1 MKRPKPWKGRR
12 VRPARLIA
20 PRGGQPLRIGYL
32 PENDCA
38 PIVVAQEFGLFKQQ
52 GLDVELHNQASWK
65 HVHDNVLHRH
75 LDAAQAPAT
84 LPFLINVGLTPEKV
98 DCLTGLVLSLQGNG
112 ITVSRELWRLGV
124 HDAATMRERLWTDRN
139 RKIYTFGTTCPL
151 SPQYALLCHWL
162 KSAKVPPYTEV
173 RLESVPPEQMFPL
186 LKLGYLDGYCAGEPW
201 TSVAVQSGV
210 GACIATSATLAPLH
224 PEKVLMVR
232 RDFAEKRSEE
242 HERLI
247 AALIE
252 ACWICEQ
259 PDNRPTI
266 CRLLAQPRFVNAP
279 VECLEPG
286 IVGPF
291 GPEDS
296 QIRSLYG
303 ANIFYQGR
311 ANEPTTTKAAWLT
324 GRLFNFL
331 RWQTRPAALDRV
343 FRPDIFLRAERF
355 LPKEFSERPQMIDAP
370 GSQSQ
375 SATFSNLRY

>member
-1 MKRPKPWKGRR
+1 MKRLTSCKVPRTS
-12 VRPARLIA
+12 PARLKVLKK
-20 PRGGQPLRIGYL
+20 RQPLRIGL
-32 PENDCA
+32 MPENDCA
-38 PIVVAQEFGLFKQQ
+38 PIVVAQEFGLFKHQ
-52 GLDVELHNQASWK
+52 GLGVELHGQASWK
-65 HVHDNVLHRH
+65 HVHDNIVHGH

-84 LPFLINVGLTPEKV
+84 LPFLINVGLTPEKTQCV
-98 DCLTGLVLSLQGNG
+98 TGMVLSLQGNG
-112 ITVSRELWRLGV
+112 IAVSRELWHLGV
-124 HDAATMRERLWTDRN
+124 HDAATMRERLWADRN
-139 RKIYTFGTTCPL
+139 KKIYTFGTTCPL

-210 GACIATSATLAPLH
+210 GACVATSATLAPLH

-232 RDFAEKRSEE
+232 QDFADKRPEE

-247 AALIE
+247 AALVE
-252 ACWICEQ
+252 ACWLCEQ
-259 PDNRPTI
+259 SKNRATI

-286 IVGPF
+286 ILGPF
-291 GPEDS
+291 GPGDA
-296 QIRSLYG
+296 QIRPLYG
-303 ANIFYQGR
+303 ANIFFRGR
-311 ANEPTTTKAAWLT
+311 ANEPTAAKAAWLT

-331 RWQTRPAALDRV
+331 RWQTRPPGLDRV

-355 LPKEFSERPQMIDAP
+355 LPREFSVRPPAELVALP
-370 GSQSQ
+370 ASPPQ
-375 SATFSNLRY
+375 SAGL

>member
-1 MKRPKPWKGRR
+1 M
-12 VRPARLIA
+12 
-20 PRGGQPLRIGYL
+20 
-32 PENDCA
+32 
-38 PIVVAQEFGLFKQQ
+38 VAQEFGLFKQQ
-52 GLDVELHNQASWK
+52 GLEVELHNQVSWK
-65 HVHDNVLHRH
+65 HVHDNIVHGG

-84 LPFLINVGLTPEKV
+84 LPFLINLGLTPEKAQCV
-98 DCLTGLVLSLQGNG
+98 TGLVLSLQGNG

-124 HDAATMRERLWTDRN
+124 HDATTLRERLWTDRN
-139 RKIYTFGTTCPL
+139 RKIYIFGTTCPL

-173 RLESVPPEQMFPL
+173 RIESVPPEQMFPL

-201 TSVAVQSGV
+201 TTVAVQSGV

-232 RDFAEKRSEE
+232 QDFADKRPEE

-247 AALIE
+247 AALVE
-252 ACWICEQ
+252 ACWVCEQ
-259 PDNRPTI
+259 PENRATI

-291 GPEDS
+291 GPEDT
-296 QIRSLYG
+296 QIRPLYS
-303 ANIFYQGR
+303 ANIFFRGR
-311 ANEPTTTKAAWLT
+311 ANEPSAAKGGWLT

-331 RWQTRPAALDRV
+331 RWQTRPSALDRV
-343 FRPDIFLRAERF
+343 FRPDIFARAERF
-355 LPKEFSERPQMIDAP
+355 LPKEFSLRPQEELIAGP
-370 GSQSQ
+370 ASQPQAASI
-375 SATFSNLRY
+375 